1 MTEDAPHYHGHRQRL
16 RERFAKDNGA
26 SLHDYELLELY
37 LFTLIPKRDV
47 KPLAKDLIAAFGDL
61 GGVAAAPMEQL
72 VAIKGVGD
80 TVATGLKLLLAISG
94 RMAREGIIGK
104 PVVSSWSALV
114 NYCRTAMQHART
126 EEFRVLFL
134 DKKNKLIADEVLGRG
149 TVDHAPVYPREVLK
163 RALAHEASALILVH
177 NHPSGDPT
185 PSGADVTMTKAIAE
199 AAKPFDIV
207 LHDHLVIGRETTASF
222 RTLGLL

>member
-1 MTEDAPHYHGHRQRL
+1 MASDAPHHLGHRERL
-16 RERFAKDNGA
+16 RARFTDGSGA
-26 SLHDYELLELY
+26 GLHDYELLELY
-37 LFTLIPKRDV
+37 LFGFIPKKDV
-47 KPLAKDLIAAFGDL
+47 KPLAKELIATFGDL
-61 GGVAAAPMEQL
+61 GGVASAPMERL
-72 VAIKGVGD
+72 VEVKGVGT
-80 TVATGLKLLLAISG
+80 TVATGLKLLHAISG
-94 RMAREGIIGK
+94 RMAREGILDK

-134 DKKNKLIADEVLGRG
+134 DKKNKMIADEVLGKG

-185 PSGADVTMTKAIAE
+185 PSQADITMTKAIAD